1 MKLKELADTLDLTL
15 QGEVQGDAVITGVNT
30 LDKAGPGE
38 ISFLA
43 NPKYAD
49 LLAGC
54 HATAVIVD
62 AAHASQTATALI
74 SPNPYLS
81 FARAVQL
88 FATPQ
93 GCMQGISELACIHA
107 GATVDPGCT
116 VYPFVFVGAG
126 AMVGAGTTLF
136 PGAYVGENCRVGAGC
151 TLYPNATLMAG
162 TVLGDRTV
170 VHAGAVLGSDGFGYA
185 PGPNGLEKIPQVGV
199 VGVGSDVEIG
209 ANAAID
215 RAALG
220 VTSIGNGVKIDNLVQ
235 IGHNVEIGS
244 HSIIVSQVGISG
256 STKVGTGVTM
266 AGQVGVAGHLKIGD
280 GATIGPKSG
289 IAKDVAAGMTVGGIP
304 AVDQGTY
311 MRTLALMPKFP
322 EMARRLNRLEKELS
336 ALKTALSQGE
346 SDD

>member
-1 MKLKELADTLDLTL
+1 MKLKDLANTLGLAL
-15 QGEVQGDAVITGVNT
+15 RGEDRGDAAITGVNT

-43 NPKYAD
+43 NPRYAD
-49 LLAGC
+49 LLPGC
-54 HATAVIVD
+54 RATAVIVD
-62 AAHASQTATALI
+62 EAHADQAATALV
-74 SPNPYLS
+74 SPTPYLA

-93 GCMQGISELACIHA
+93 GCMRGISPLACLHA
-107 GATVDPGCT
+107 EASVDPSCT
-116 VYPFVFVGAG
+116 VYPFAFVGAG
-126 AMVGAGTTLF
+126 AEVGAGTTLF
-136 PGAYVGENCRVGAGC
+136 PGVYIGENCHVGAGC
-151 TLYPNATLMAG
+151 VLYPNATLMAG
-162 TVLGDRTV
+162 TQLGDRTI

-185 PGPNGLEKIPQVGV
+185 PGPNGLEKIPQVGI

-209 ANAAID
+209 ANTAID

-220 VTSIGNGVKIDNLVQ
+220 VTAIGSGCKIDNLVQ
-235 IGHNVEIGS
+235 VGHNVEIGP

-256 STKVGTGVTM
+256 STKVGKGVTM

-289 IAKDVAAGMTVGGIP
+289 IAKDVPPGVTMGGIP

-322 EMARRLNRLEKELS
+322 DMARRLNRLEKELS
-336 ALKTALSQGE
+336 ALKAALAQGDTE
-346 SDD
+346 